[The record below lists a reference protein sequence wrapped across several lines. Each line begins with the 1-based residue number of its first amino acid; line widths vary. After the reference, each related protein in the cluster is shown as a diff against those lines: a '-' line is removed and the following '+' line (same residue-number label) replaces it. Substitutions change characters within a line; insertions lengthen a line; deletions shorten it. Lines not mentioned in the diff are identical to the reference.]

1 MKCHNFGRLG
11 IYHFENEEF
20 WKTSP
25 KSCKS
30 FPHIP
35 SPTWADLRFP
45 YARGLWYHLP
55 FRGPIRMTNYNV
67 HAHVQYCIG
76 IHYLGCSIDKYR
88 NVKYVKCYNFGRL
101 GISHF
106 EKEEFWK
113 TNPKSCKSFLHIPS
127 PKRTDLRF
135 PYARGLWYHL
145 PFRGPIRMINYNF
158 HAHEQ
163 YCITIHYLSCSI
175 DIYRNVKDVK
185 CHNFGKLGIS
195 HFEKAGHLSSGQL
208 DLT

>member
-1 MKCHNFGRLG
+1 MS
-11 IYHFENEEF
+11 EF
-20 WKTSP
+20 WKVGNIPFWEGRVLKNSP
-25 KSCKS
+25 QKLQE
-30 FPHIP
+30 FPPHAFSHLSWFDS
-35 SPTWADLRFP
+35 SPMPGVWDIITLSW
-45 YARGLWYHLP
+45 
-55 FRGPIRMTNYNV
+55 GPIRMTNYNV

-76 IHYLGCSIDKYR
+76 IHYLECSTDKYR
-88 NVKYVKCYNFGRL
+88 NVKYVKCQNFGRL
-101 GISHF
+101 GISHT

-113 TNPKSCKSFLHIPS
+113 TNPKSCKSFLHIPW

-145 PFRGPIRMINYNF
+145 AFRGPIRMINYNF
-158 HAHEQ
+158 HAHVQ

-175 DIYRNVKDVK
+175 HIYRNVKDVK
-185 CHNFGKLGIS
+185 CHNSGKLGIS